1 MMSSKRAILDAAVA
15 LCLYVDSPGRRAS
28 EPGRYQH
35 STTQAK
41 RHMAIKQKASNL
53 LGSIVLIVLAIVI
66 ITSTVRDI
74 TFYFDKTVAAVNSP
88 ADVDKLRDNAMTEI
102 SLGLDFK
109 RAYGVRYLTQR
120 EFLLIPFSDVGYR
133 LMYAVEGPM
142 SDSLAAKLRPPFK
155 GRVVTKD
162 FGDSW
167 EVYGQ
172 RIKLQKI
179 LARDGIEI
187 PSGAMLVYDSPKE
200 LPSLWMFFL
209 CTLSI
214 LYLAYKAY
222 SLVRP
227 SRSDMTPEQKPETV
241 TPS

>member
-1 MMSSKRAILDAAVA
+1 
-15 LCLYVDSPGRRAS
+15 
-28 EPGRYQH
+28 
-35 STTQAK
+35 
-41 RHMAIKQKASNL
+41 MAIKQRASNL
-53 LGSIVLIVLAIVI
+53 LGSILLIVLAVVI
-66 ITSTVRDI
+66 IASTFRDL

-88 ADVDKLRDNAMTEI
+88 ADADKLRDNAVTEI

-120 EFLLIPFSDVGYR
+120 EFFLIPFSDVGYR

-142 SDSLAAKLRPPFK
+142 SDNLVARLRPPFK

-179 LARDGIEI
+179 FARDGIEI
-187 PSGAMLVYDSPKE
+187 PAGAMLVYHAPKE

-209 CTLSI
+209 CALSI
-214 LYLAYKAY
+214 AYLAYKAY

-227 SRSDMTPEQKPETV
+227 SRAEKTPEQKVETV
-241 TPS
+241 PQS

>member
-1 MMSSKRAILDAAVA
+1 
-15 LCLYVDSPGRRAS
+15 
-28 EPGRYQH
+28 
-35 STTQAK
+35 
-41 RHMAIKQKASNL
+41 MAIKQKASNL
-53 LGSIVLIVLAIVI
+53 LGSLVLIVLAII
-66 ITSTVRDI
+66 IIATTFRDLA
-74 TFYFDKTVAAVNSP
+74 FYFDKTTAVVNSP
-88 ADVDKLRDNAMTEI
+88 ADVDKLRDNAMTKV

-142 SDSLAAKLRPPFK
+142 SDNLVAKLRPPFK

-162 FGDSW
+162 FGDAW

-187 PSGAMLVYDSPKE
+187 PAGAMLVYDAPKE

-209 CTLSI
+209 CALSI
-214 LYLAYKAY
+214 LYLGYKGY
-222 SLVRP
+222 SLLRP
-227 SRSDMTPEQKPETV
+227 SRSDKTPEQKAETV
-241 TPS
+241 IQS

>member
-1 MMSSKRAILDAAVA
+1 
-15 LCLYVDSPGRRAS
+15 
-28 EPGRYQH
+28 
-35 STTQAK
+35 
-41 RHMAIKQKASNL
+41 MAMKQKGSSL
-53 LGSIVLIVLAIVI
+53 LGSLVLVVLAIALI
-66 ITSTVRDI
+66 ASTVRDLR
-74 TFYFDKTVAAVNSP
+74 FHFDKTAVSVSSP
-88 ADVDKLRDNAMTEI
+88 ADVDKLRGNSLTEI

-120 EFLLIPFSDVGYR
+120 EFLLIPFSGVGYR

-142 SDSLAAKLRPPFK
+142 SDSLATKLRPPFK

-227 SRSDMTPEQKPETV
+227 SRSDKSPEQNVETV
-241 TPS
+241 TKP

>member
-1 MMSSKRAILDAAVA
+1 MS
-15 LCLYVDSPGRRAS
+15 
-28 EPGRYQH
+28 
-35 STTQAK
+35 
-41 RHMAIKQKASNL
+41 IKQKGSSL
-53 LGSIVLIVLAIVI
+53 LGSLIFIGVAIVI
-66 ITSTVRDI
+66 IASTVRDLR
-74 TFYFDKTVAAVNSP
+74 FYFDKTPVSVSSVT
-88 ADVDKLRDNAMTEI
+88 DVDKLRDNSMTEI

-142 SDSLAAKLRPPFK
+142 SDGLAAKLRPPFK

-162 FGDSW
+162 FGDAW

-214 LYLAYKAY
+214 IYLGYKAY

-227 SRSDMTPEQKPETV
+227 SRPDKTPEQSVETV
-241 TPS
+241 AKP